1 MKIRLI
7 LLLVII
13 MIFSSSFFINQSFEK
28 SDLPNIT
35 ISSPSK
41 DLSFEEIDLNSSVYL
56 DGSSLEDINPDET
69 KGGVNYKGFLSI
81 FIENYE
87 NFSKAEEKA
96 SLLIENGFKAYI
108 KPSDSDNSYDLLV
121 GPYVNKADLKEDQG
135 RLGKLIQVNSSIV
148 DYSY

>member
-1 MKIRLI
+1 
-7 LLLVII
+7 

-28 SDLPNIT
+28 SDLPNIA
-35 ISSPSK
+35 ISSTSK

-56 DGSSLEDINPDET
+56 DGSSLEDINFDET
-69 KGGVNYKGFLSI
+69 KGEVNYKGFLSI

-96 SLLIENGFKAYI
+96 SLLIEKGFKAYI

-121 GPYVNKADLKEDQG
+121 GPYVNKADLKDDHG
-135 RLGKLIQVNSSIV
+135 RLGILLLVNCARV
-148 DYSY
+148 DYCY

>member
-1 MKIRLI
+1 
-7 LLLVII
+7 
-13 MIFSSSFFINQSFEK
+13 MIFSSFFFINQSFEK

-56 DGSSLEDINPDET
+56 DGSSLENINFDET

-96 SLLIENGFKAYI
+96 SLLIEKGFKAYI
-108 KPSDSDNSYDLLV
+108 KPFDSDNSYDLLV
-121 GPYVNKADLKEDQG
+121 GPYVNKADLKEDQE

>member
-35 ISSPSK
+35 SPSK

-56 DGSSLEDINPDET
+56 DESSLEDINFDET

-96 SLLIENGFKAYI
+96 SLLIEKGFKAYI

-121 GPYVNKADLKEDQG
+121 GPYVNKADLKEDQE